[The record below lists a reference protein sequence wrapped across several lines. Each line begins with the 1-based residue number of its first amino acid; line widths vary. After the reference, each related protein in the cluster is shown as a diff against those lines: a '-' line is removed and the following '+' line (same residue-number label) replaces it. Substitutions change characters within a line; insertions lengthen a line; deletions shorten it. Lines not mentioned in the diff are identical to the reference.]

1 MPPRFQYL
9 RTTLSQLLVV
19 VIGLPVAYFLA
30 GTPTMVS
37 LLCGAACAV
46 IPHAYFALR
55 MARAARVS
63 AQRAARLG
71 LAAEG
76 GKFLLSAAAFAV
88 VFAVVKPEQPGL
100 VFLSFAVLWLVQII
114 DAMRFMARA

>member
-1 MPPRFQYL
+1 
-9 RTTLSQLLVV
+9 
-19 VIGLPVAYFLA
+19 
-30 GTPTMVS
+30 MVS